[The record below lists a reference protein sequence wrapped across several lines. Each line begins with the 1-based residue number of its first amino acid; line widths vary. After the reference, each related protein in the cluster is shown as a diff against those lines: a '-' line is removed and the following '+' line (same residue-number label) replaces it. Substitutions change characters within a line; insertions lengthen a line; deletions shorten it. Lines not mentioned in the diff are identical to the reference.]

1 MAVFETCDNVS
12 PHSVLGRPFSEKRK
26 RFGFFQNSINFS
38 RYPIL
43 AKIKRDIGQ
52 TKRDIG
58 QTKRDIGQIK
68 RDIGRTK
75 RAIGQIKRDIG
86 RTKRTIGQTK
96 RAIKRTKRTIRQT
109 KRALGGT
116 PSPLPRGGRAANWDK
131 IAPGNSPNRGI
142 SGVFMG
148 AFLFTLALSTRESAT
163 YKLPRE
169 SHRSKRPDI
178 F

>member
-58 QTKRDIGQIK
+58 QIKRDIGQ
-68 RDIGRTK
+68 TK

-96 RAIKRTKRTIRQT
+96 RAIKRTKRDIGQTKRTIRQT

-116 PSPLPRGGRAANWDK
+116 PSPLPRGGRAANWGK

-142 SGVFMG
+142 SGAFMG
-148 AFLFTLALSTRESAT
+148 AFLFTLVLSARESAT
-163 YKLPRE
+163 
-169 SHRSKRPDI
+169 
-178 F
+178 